1 MKTQATRWISIL
13 LALAMCVV
21 LIAAPALAVE
31 ETSAPLTVEE
41 TSTETTSDTEASP
54 SPSPTATTESTAT
67 PEPTTA
73 VTTATVATAT
83 ATPEPTATATPSP
96 SPTATASPSPSP
108 SPTPTPTPTPTLTT
122 EHVTYI
128 QGKGNG
134 QFDPNGNLTRA
145 EAASMI
151 SSLLASDEKGSYDT
165 SFSDV
170 SSSSWYADA
179 VELLA
184 SWGIVT
190 GYVSSST
197 GETNY
202 YPSTSITRA
211 EFVTILCRLCS
222 IELVD
227 VNTATNPFSD
237 VSSSHW
243 AAAYIL
249 TAYNE
254 GLINGYGDGTFLPD
268 QTITRAEAVKVIN
281 AVMGRSASASS
292 TASLI
297 ESEGVSIFVDVLP
310 SSWYYYE
317 IMEASIPHEH
327 TTSSGSEVWTSLTY
341 TSCGYSTGWV
351 TIGNYRYY
359 VNSNN
364 QFQAWASGVQTISGT
379 VYYVDSYGR
388 IPLNAAGVYTIDGS
402 TYYVD
407 SEGKIPQTNGVYAIS
422 STVGYMLDG
431 TGKIVSLSAGIQ
443 EYNDELYYINS
454 DGTVALD
461 TTVDYLYFGSDGA
474 YTTGNSELDDMVDT
488 ALAACVTSDM
498 TQEEKLYA
506 AYLYVRDNFT
516 YLSRD
521 HQSRGSTDWT
531 EESAVFMFTNG
542 KGNCYC
548 FAAAFMYMAR
558 RLGYQAYPVS
568 GGVGSANS
576 DHGWVMIPWSDG
588 VTYMFDVEL
597 EYAYRYRYSTKKYYN
612 LYKMTT
618 STAPF
623 TYTFP
628 S

>member
-1 MKTQATRWISIL
+1 
-13 LALAMCVV
+13 
-21 LIAAPALAVE
+21 
-31 ETSAPLTVEE
+31 
-41 TSTETTSDTEASP
+41 P
-54 SPSPTATTESTAT
+54 SPSPTATTAPLSSPSE
-67 PEPTTA
+67 
-73 VTTATVATAT
+73 
-83 ATPEPTATATPSP
+83 TATPSP
-96 SPTATASPSPSP
+96 SPTATASPSPTPTATASP
-108 SPTPTPTPTPTLTT
+108 SPSPSPSPTPTPTLTT

-128 QGKGNG
+128 KGKGNG

-151 SSLLASDEKGSYDT
+151 SALLASDEKGSYETDFT
-165 SFSDV
+165 DV
-170 SSSSWYADA
+170 SRGEWYTSAI
-179 VELLA
+179 ELLA

-197 GETNY
+197 GKTSF
-202 YPSTSITRA
+202 YPNISITRA

-222 IELVD
+222 AELVD
-227 VNTATNPFSD
+227 ASTASNPFSD

-243 AAAYIL
+243 AASYIL
-249 TAYNE
+249 TAYKN
-254 GLINGYGDGTFLPD
+254 GWVNGYGDGTFLPD

-281 AVMGRSASASS
+281 AVLGRSASAST

-297 ESEGVSIFVDVLP
+297 ESKGVNIFVDVSS
-310 SSWYYYE
+310 SSWYYYD
-317 IMEASIPHEH
+317 IMEASIPHTH
-327 TTSSGSEVWTSLTY
+327 TTTSGTEVWTDLTY

-359 VNSNN
+359 VNSNG
-364 QFQAWASGVQTISGT
+364 QFQAWTSGVQTINGT
-379 VYYVDSYGR
+379 VYYVDSAGR
-388 IPLNAAGVYTIDGS
+388 IPLNAAGKYTINGS
-402 TYYVD
+402 SYYVT
-407 SEGKIPQTNGVYAIS
+407 SEGKIPQTSGVYAIS
-422 STVGYMLDG
+422 STTAYMLDG

-443 EYNDELYYINS
+443 EYNGELYYINS

-516 YLSRD
+516 YLSRA
-521 HQSRGSTDWT
+521 HQTRGSTDWT
-531 EESAVFMFTNG
+531 EECAVFMFTNG

-548 FAAAFMYMAR
+548 FASAFMYMAR
-558 RLGYQAYPVS
+558 RLGYQAYPIS

-623 TYTFP
+623 KYYFP